1 MFDLKSCVDLHEVV
15 IAGRRL
21 DQELDGTGVRIA
33 DTLAQMDGV
42 SKNGV
47 SDLTN
52 KNLYVCTLKK

>member
-1 MFDLKSCVDLHEVV
+1 VLDLKSCVDLHEVV

-21 DQELDGTGVRIA
+21 DQELDGAGVRIA

-52 KNLYVCTLKK
+52 KKYT